1 MINPLYVAH
10 TILQRAVEENIDISP
25 MKLQKL
31 IYIFYKEN
39 LQMNNEKLF
48 NEKFE
53 VWKYGPVLSSVY
65 EYFKRFGSKP
75 ITTYYMDTDNTFT
88 TLDLSRNSNLNK
100 AFEKMWELYKNLDG
114 IYLSMLT
121 HLKGTAWDKAKSRD
135 NCCLD
140 DRDIM
145 QEFDYESEI

>member
-1 MINPLYVAH
+1 MINPLYVAN
-10 TILQRAVEENIDISP
+10 TILQRATEENIDISP

-65 EYFKRFGSKP
+65 EYFKCFGSKP
-75 ITTYYMDTDNTFT
+75 ITKYYMDTDNTFT
-88 TLDLSRNSNLNK
+88 TLDLSRSKNVNE
-100 AFEKMWELYKNLDG
+100 AFEKMWNIYKNFDG
-114 IYLSMLT
+114 IFLSMLT
-121 HLKGTAWDKAKSRD
+121 HLNGTAWEKSKNQHSYFLEDK
-135 NCCLD
+135 
-140 DRDIM
+140 DIKE
-145 QEFDYESEI
+145 EFDYAEQI